1 MNFLGPSSHRP
12 DTGTRCVRILI
23 RGCLCLCLYLIFV
36 HLDQFRYLRRAWSGL
51 GFLQRRSRIL
61 TFAQHMKL
69 QVQVQGQA
77 PPVLLI
83 SSLLLAES
91 PQPCATV
98 GTELASGFATATRT
112 VWQVRWQHR
121 RSSKPHA
128 LTQLWIYVRRSTLR
142 WISIKPVARC
152 HADGSS
158 IYIKIYRVARIVN
171 L

>member
-1 MNFLGPSSHRP
+1 VNFLGPSSHRP
-12 DTGTRCVRILI
+12 DMGTRCVRILI

-121 RSSKPHA
+121 RSRPHA
-128 LTQLWIYVRRSTLR
+128 LNSGCTSLDAQVDLNQAGGPLPRR
-142 WISIKPVARC
+142 WIL
-152 HADGSS
+152 
-158 IYIKIYRVARIVN
+158 N
-171 L
+171 LYQNISRGTNR

>member
-1 MNFLGPSSHRP
+1 M
-12 DTGTRCVRILI
+12 GTRCVRILI

-51 GFLQRRSRIL
+51 RFLQRRSRIL

-77 PPVLLI
+77 P
-83 SSLLLAES
+83 AES

-142 WISIKPVARC
+142 WISIKPVARWC
-152 HADGSS
+152 ADGPS